1 VEQTPLPRIKELD
14 GLRAIAVALVIMFH
28 FDLPVPGGF
37 FGVDLFFALSGFV
50 IARQLLHTSQD
61 DGVSANA
68 RLLSFYRR
76 RALRLLPNALALC
89 VAVVVGS
96 LVFPGQLGDP
106 GRNLRHAIAGIAGL
120 GNWFPLRFPDTWA
133 GETRPLLHLW
143 SLSIEEQFY
152 LVLAPVLLLCRR
164 RSRDAATLFGVATV
178 TISIGSAMVGQ
189 SPLTAYFSTWPRLAP
204 IGFGVLVAVA
214 FTDRSRVARLERL
227 PGKASMLAA
236 LFAALGVLCLGTKW
250 DAEWLRRGGF
260 VVTGLGFAAIVALCA
275 VENNSRSGRA
285 VSQLLC
291 TRLFQGI
298 GHRSY
303 ALYLWHF
310 PLALVFNDIAPAPRF
325 LLRVALT
332 LALSEA
338 SLLLI
343 EKPLRN
349 THRFSAARF
358 TPFVMVATSIG
369 LFAWGAN

>member
-76 RALRLLPNALALC
+76 RTLRLLPNALALC

-96 LVFPGQLGDP
+96 RIFPGQLGDP

-120 GNWFPLRFPDTWA
+120 GNWFPLRFPDVSI
-133 GETRPLLHLW
+133 GEIRPLLHLW

-152 LVLAPVLLLCRR
+152 LVLAPVLLLYRR
-164 RSRDAATLFGVATV
+164 RSNDAATLFGIATV
-178 TISIGSAMVGQ
+178 IVSIGSAVVGP
-189 SPLTAYFSTWPRLAP
+189 SPTTAFFSTWSRIAP

-214 FTDRSRVARLERL
+214 LSDRSRVVRLERL
-227 PGKASMLAA
+227 PGRALILAGLFVALAA
-236 LFAALGVLCLGTKW
+236 LSLKTKW
-250 DAEWLRRGGF
+250 NAGWLGRGGF
-260 VVTGLGFAAIVALCA
+260 VVTGLGFAAIVTLCSL
-275 VENNSRSGRA
+275 EDKSRIGRA
-285 VSQLLC
+285 GSQLLRM
-291 TRLFQGI
+291 RLFQAV

-310 PLALVFNDIAPAPRF
+310 PLALVFNSISAAPRL
-325 LLRVALT
+325 LLRVSLT

-338 SLLLI
+338 SFLLI
-343 EKPLRN
+343 EKPFRN
-349 THRFSAARF
+349 TRRFSSAQF
-358 TPFVMVATSIG
+358 TPFIMVAASIG
-369 LFAWGAN
+369 LFAWGAK